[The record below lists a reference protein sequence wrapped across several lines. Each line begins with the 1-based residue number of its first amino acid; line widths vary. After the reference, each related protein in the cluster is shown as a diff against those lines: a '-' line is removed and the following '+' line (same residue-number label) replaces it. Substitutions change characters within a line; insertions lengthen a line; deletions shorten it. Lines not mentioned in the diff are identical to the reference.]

1 LTYFLKERKLEAK
14 IIANV
19 MIVAKP
25 KIGFNMAALCF
36 WDNTA
41 DGIIEI
47 KKNLKIP
54 GSKTPKIK
62 Q

>member
-1 LTYFLKERKLEAK
+1 
-14 IIANV
+14 